1 LSRVEISRLF
11 TRFFFAQNVCKS
23 SSNMRVLRFLHMVS
37 SHKTLRLERRFIY
50 LLNFIEILLKIIDL
64 QMPGF
69 ASTVLRQQ
77 SLLRSHT
84 DTVRVARCYIF
95 MPKMT
100 IWVNFKKPLN
110 GNFLYIL
117 WPFGIF

>member
-1 LSRVEISRLF
+1 
-11 TRFFFAQNVCKS
+11 
-23 SSNMRVLRFLHMVS
+23 MVS

-84 DTVRVARCYIF
+84 DTVRVA
-95 MPKMT
+95 MQKMT